1 MADIT
6 ETFLAAD
13 RASWRTWLEK
23 HHAAKSE
30 IWLVLYKKN
39 TGRAAF
45 SMSAA
50 VEEALCFGWI
60 DGQLR
65 RVDDETYALR
75 FTPRRPGSIWSESN
89 KARVREM
96 GRQGKMTPAGL
107 AAVRAGKQSG
117 EWQTARLRENTEALP
132 PDIELALASNT
143 LAKENFERLA
153 PSHRKAY
160 LYWVSEAK
168 REETRRRRIAE
179 VVRRAE
185 QNRKPGAND

>member
-1 MADIT
+1 
-6 ETFLAAD
+6 
-13 RASWRTWLEK
+13 
-23 HHAAKSE
+23 
-30 IWLVLYKKN
+30 
-39 TGRAAF
+39 
-45 SMSAA
+45 
-50 VEEALCFGWI
+50 
-60 DGQLR
+60 
-65 RVDDETYALR
+65 
-75 FTPRRPGSIWSESN
+75 
-89 KARVREM
+89 
-96 GRQGKMTPAGL
+96 
-107 AAVRAGKQSG
+107 VRAGKQSG

-132 PDIELALASNT
+132 PDIELALAANT